1 MEGLFKMN
9 TPDDLFYTQNHEW
22 IKVEDDKAYLG
33 ITDYAQY
40 NLGDIVF
47 VELPELD
54 IQVEMEEAIA
64 VVESVKAVSSIYA
77 PISGTILEVNEEL
90 EDAPELLN
98 EDPYEN
104 HIAIISLDDDS
115 ELDELMSATD
125 YDAYC
130 AKLDKE

>member
-1 MEGLFKMN
+1 MN
-9 TPDDLFYTQNHEW
+9 TPNDLFYTQNHEW
-22 IKVEDDKAYLG
+22 LKVEDDKAYLG

-98 EDPYEN
+98 EDPYGN

-115 ELDELMSATD
+115 ELDELMSAAD

>member
-1 MEGLFKMN
+1 MN
-9 TPDDLFYTQNHEW
+9 TPNDLFYTQNHEW
-22 IKVEDDKAYLG
+22 LKVEDDKAYLG

-54 IQVEMEEAIA
+54 LQVEMEEAIA

-98 EDPYEN
+98 EDPYGN

-115 ELDELMSATD
+115 ELDELMSAAD

>member
-9 TPDDLFYTQNHEW
+9 TPNDLFYTQNHEW
-22 IKVEDDKAYLG
+22 LKVEDDKAYLG

-54 IQVEMEEAIA
+54 LQVEMEEAIA

-98 EDPYEN
+98 EDPYGN

-115 ELDELMSATD
+115 ELDELMSAAD

>member
-1 MEGLFKMN
+1 MN

-125 YDAYC
+125 DDAYC